1 MRNQI
6 VYLDYTFTDVQISA
20 GSLGL
25 ECSLPSS
32 SIGIDTLEA
41 TVKCS
46 DPSIIAF
53 VQNTPMTYFYR
64 GQQKG
69 VFYLQSVTR
78 EGPDRYT
85 LSGVSAMGLLSQM
98 EHKGGLYSGETAGE
112 IIRDICGPIPVAV
125 KSCFENIALYGWLPY
140 VKPTNSSARDNL
152 SQVLFALGASLT
164 TDLDGVLRV
173 GPLWDGVTCAVPMDR
188 IYRNNANVEY
198 TGAVTE
204 VSVTEHQ
211 YTPGTDEKTLFE
223 GSTTQGDIITFDEP
237 MHSLVATGFTI
248 LESGSNYAVV
258 SSGSGTLTGKTY
270 IHNTR
275 QIVEPVSESAMAN
288 VKTVDDATL
297 VSLVNSLSVARRL
310 AAYYRCTATISCG
323 IVAQSEQPG
332 DVVKIYDPYDR
343 KMVDACLATQA
354 VTLSATL
361 KAELTALVGF
371 YPPQPEALEYFNERV
386 VLTGSGQWTVPDG
399 VTTVR
404 YVLFSGAQGG
414 QAGVAGGTAS
424 GSKTHT
430 YTHTSW
436 ITGKVNTQGSV
447 TLWGG
452 PGGKGGAGGQ
462 GGKGSKVLE
471 GNMSVTPGQVLS
483 FACGVGGLGAAFNA
497 SSAALG
503 AEGTATTFGGKSSD
517 EGNYPATTGWVDPVT
532 AEVFATSGLEGL
544 PGGNGAGAPENY
556 DIPSN
561 SSDLNEILVFQPST
575 GAVDEDDVTWPGGP
589 TQTVSG
595 QSNVAYW
602 QTYTTNP
609 NYAVGAWAGYAL
621 GPGGAAGVNTPQPST
636 RGSNGYNNATAANGV
651 QGSTPTLIPKKPALT
666 FGGRGGY
673 GGGGG
678 SCASWA
684 GAEKDPTDYSGSITT
699 RAGQPGVGGNGGQ
712 GGPGG
717 DGCIILFYSMPRP
730 VEAGP
735 VVEKNQR
742 WVLDRMGRRMIV

>member
-6 VYLDYTFTDVQISA
+6 VYLDYTFTDVKITA

-41 TVKCS
+41 TVKCD
-46 DPSIIAF
+46 DPTIINF

-98 EHKGGLYSGETAGE
+98 EHKGGLYTGETAGPV
-112 IIRDICGPIPVAV
+112 IREICGPIPVKV
-125 KSCFENIALYGWLPY
+125 KSCFENTAIYGWLPY

-152 SQVLFALGASLT
+152 AQVLFAIGASLT

-173 GPLWDGVTCAVPMDR
+173 EPLWDGVSCAITVDR
-188 IYRNNANVEY
+188 IYRNNASVEY
-198 TGAVTE
+198 TGTVTE

-211 YTPGTDEKTLFE
+211 YSPGTDEKTLFE

-237 MHSLVATGFTI
+237 MHSLVASGFSI
-248 LESGSNYAVV
+248 IESGSNYAVV
-258 SSGSGTLTGKTY
+258 SSGSGTLVGKTY

-275 QIVEPVSESAMAN
+275 QIVEPVAESAMAN

-297 VSLVNSLSVARRL
+297 VSLVNSLSAARRL
-310 AAYYRCTATISCG
+310 ASYYRCIATISCG
-323 IVAQSEQPG
+323 IVARTEQPG

-343 KMVDACLATQA
+343 KMVNACLATQNI
-354 VTLSATL
+354 TMSATL
-361 KAELTALVGF
+361 KAELTALIGF

-414 QAGVAGGTAS
+414 LAGLAGGTS
-424 GSKTHT
+424 GGSKTHS
-430 YTHTSW
+430 YSVTSW
-436 ITGKVNTQGSV
+436 ITGSVKAQGSV
-447 TLWGG
+447 ALWGG
-452 PGGKGGAGGQ
+452 PGGKGGAGGE

-471 GNMSVTPGQVLS
+471 GNMSVTSGQVLS
-483 FACGVGGLGAAFNA
+483 YSCGVGGLGAAFNA
-497 SSAALG
+497 SSVAQG
-503 AEGTATTFGGKSSD
+503 AEGSATTFGDKSSD
-517 EGNYPATTGWVDPVT
+517 EGSYPATTGWVDPVT
-532 AEVFATSGLEGL
+532 GEVFAASGLDGL
-544 PGGNGAGAPENY
+544 PGGDGAGAPENY
-556 DIPSN
+556 TIPSN
-561 SSDLNEILVFQPST
+561 SNDLNEILVFQPST
-575 GAVDEDDVTWPGGP
+575 GAVDEDGVTWPGGP
-589 TQTVSG
+589 TRTVSG
-595 QSNVAYW
+595 KTNVAYW

-636 RGSNGYNNATAANGV
+636 RGSNNYTTATAANGI

-666 FGGRGGY
+666 MGGRGGY

-684 GAEKDPTDYSGSITT
+684 GAEKDPTDYSGSITA

-717 DGCIILFYSMPRP
+717 DGCIILFYSMPKA
-730 VEAGP
+730 VESGP
-735 VVEKNQR
+735 IVDRAQK
-742 WVLDRMGRRMIV
+742 WVLDRLGRRVIV